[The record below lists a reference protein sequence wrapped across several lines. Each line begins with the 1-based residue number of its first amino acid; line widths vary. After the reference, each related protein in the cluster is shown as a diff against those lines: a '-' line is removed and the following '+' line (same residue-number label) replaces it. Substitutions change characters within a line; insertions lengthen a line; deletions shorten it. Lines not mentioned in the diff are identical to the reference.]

1 MVLTI
6 LINMLVKNMIDKND
20 LVSIIVPI
28 YNAEDSLHNCIESVL
43 EQTYPH
49 IELILVNDGS
59 TDLSKKICNHYV
71 SLDERI
77 KVIHQENAG
86 PSSARN
92 RGIEYAIG
100 DYVQFVD
107 ADDYIKPN
115 MTETLLQ
122 AMSHDVQL
130 VICGY
135 QSIHFDF
142 IRQYIP
148 AITGVYPKSD
158 FMQHIAMFYKDILLP
173 SPCNKMYVKSLIN
186 ECRLHF
192 PEDVKVGED
201 LLFNLAY
208 LKVCSMIH
216 VIDQPLYNYI
226 IQDDQ
231 SLSRDFSKEFY
242 SNQYMLHQQVRS
254 FLQQENFYVGKNKYF
269 LNVIYA
275 NSIINS
281 LSNLFHQNSAFTP
294 QEKKRQ
300 IEKIISDI
308 DLEQEVYFKD
318 SMQARIVGQMIKK
331 KSTQRLY
338 LFFKMKMSPLTQRLK
353 EILIAKKGEFY
364 PYNK

>member
-1 MVLTI
+1 MS
-6 LINMLVKNMIDKND
+6 DKQD
-20 LVSIIVPI
+20 LVSIIIPI
-28 YNAEDSLHNCIESVL
+28 YNAEESLYNCIESIL
-43 EQTYPH
+43 EQTHQH
-49 IELILVNDGS
+49 IEVILVNDGS
-59 TDLSKKICNHYV
+59 TDQSKQICNHYA
-71 SLDERI
+71 SIDERI

-92 RGIEYAIG
+92 RGIECATG
-100 DYVQFVD
+100 DFIQFVD
-107 ADDYIKPN
+107 ADDYIKPR

-122 AMSHDVQL
+122 AINGVQL

-135 QSIHFDF
+135 RSIHFDF
-142 IRQYIP
+142 IRQYMP
-148 AITGVYPKSD
+148 TITGIYSKND
-158 FMQHIAMFYKDILLP
+158 FMQHIAMFYKEILLP
-173 SPCNKMYVKSLIN
+173 SPCNKMYVKALID
-186 ECRLHF
+186 ECGLHF

-226 IQDDQ
+226 IQDHQ

-242 SNQYMLHQQVRS
+242 ANQYMLHQQVRS

-294 QEKKRQ
+294 QERKRQ